1 MPVTRSTEI
10 RDTTLNP
17 TVTTDRG
24 CTTGHNHT
32 LSLSL
37 PWAGTWHLQCSKLG
51 VSTQSKGQISHLRA
65 RNVHRH
71 ECVTLA
77 EFTEAPLLHVW
88 RQEQPS
94 TEVFP
99 HTACFRWAGI
109 DQVLIGACLRSLYP
123 APATSI
129 SSSRSARD
137 DKSENK
143 SCTLLGSKEGQ
154 GFSQR
159 KTWTILGS
167 NEGQGFSQRKTWTS
181 GGPMKANR

>member
-88 RQEQPS
+88 RQDGDRSDTDREAACVPS
-94 TEVFP
+94 TQRHPNLDKFFAVCVSGRGRGVLAVQSFRADQRKV
-99 HTACFRWAGI
+99 HHLVRYHLRGRQWLACF
-109 DQVLIGACLRSLYP
+109 GAQNDFSKLGE
-123 APATSI
+123 SI
-129 SSSRSARD
+129 
-137 DKSENK
+137 
-143 SCTLLGSKEGQ
+143 
-154 GFSQR
+154 
-159 KTWTILGS
+159 
-167 NEGQGFSQRKTWTS
+167 
-181 GGPMKANR
+181 

>member
-1 MPVTRSTEI
+1 MKRGYTSRVGDWLPLPRMPVTRSTEI

-88 RQEQPS
+88 RQGQLRLLGHRIWESQIQARRRIGILAVQP
-94 TEVFP
+94 
-99 HTACFRWAGI
+99 
-109 DQVLIGACLRSLYP
+109 
-123 APATSI
+123 TSI
-129 SSSRSARD
+129 S
-137 DKSENK
+137 K
-143 SCTLLGSKEGQ
+143 CT
-154 GFSQR
+154 
-159 KTWTILGS
+159 
-167 NEGQGFSQRKTWTS
+167 
-181 GGPMKANR
+181 

>member
-94 TEVFP
+94 PYAMPLAWQAVRLLASVYCQA
-99 HTACFRWAGI
+99 TADGIDPILTGKQPAFLVPSVTHVCFRWTSDMV
-109 DQVLIGACLRSLYP
+109 DQ
-123 APATSI
+123 I
-129 SSSRSARD
+129 SS
-137 DKSENK
+137 
-143 SCTLLGSKEGQ
+143 
-154 GFSQR
+154 
-159 KTWTILGS
+159 
-167 NEGQGFSQRKTWTS
+167 
-181 GGPMKANR
+181 PKAKPVS